1 MFAKAT
7 AAINLSN
14 LLHNTSLARQ
24 YAGGSRILAVV
35 KANAYGHGM
44 QEIVIALSAHVDGF
58 AVARFDEAIDL
69 RRIESNKPA
78 LILGGV
84 YTHNELESCIQH
96 QIDIVVH
103 QKEQLELLA
112 KHETR
117 SSHRIATWIKVDTG
131 MHRLGI
137 HPSEIRHF
145 YSTLSSLPCVKKV
158 VVMSHFSSADDLSS
172 QETTSQQTLFKHC
185 LDHIG
190 TDQKPET
197 SLANSAGLLHWPT
210 ACGDWVRPGLML
222 YGINPVYGKKID
234 LKPVMSLHAPV
245 ISVRK
250 IPPGESVGYNQTWK
264 ASRESFIAT
273 VALGYGD
280 GYPVHIKSETPVL
293 VGGQHALIVG
303 RVSMDLITIDCTH
316 LQNIKAGDVVT
327 FWGEDKS
334 GNILP
339 VEEIARHVQTIPYD
353 LVTKISGRVKYSY

>member
-7 AAINLSN
+7 ASISLPN
-14 LLHNTSLARQ
+14 LLHNASMARQ
-24 YAGGSRILAVV
+24 HAQGSRILAVV

-44 QEIVIALSAHVDGF
+44 QEIVMALNAHVDGF

-69 RRIESNKPA
+69 RRVESKKPV
-78 LILGGV
+78 LILGGI
-84 YTHNELESCIQH
+84 YTHNELESCLQH

-103 QKEQLELLA
+103 QKEQLELLTR
-112 KHETR
+112 HETR

-137 HPSEIRHF
+137 HPSEIKHF
-145 YSTLSSLPCVKKV
+145 YSALSSLPCVKKV
-158 VVMSHFSSADDLSS
+158 VVMSHFSSADDLGS
-172 QETTSQQTLFKHC
+172 QETTLQQTVFSHC
-185 LDHIG
+185 MDQLG
-190 TDQKPET
+190 VDQKPET

-222 YGINPVYGKKID
+222 YGINPVYDKKID
-234 LKPVMSLHAPV
+234 LKPVMSLHAPIV
-245 ISVRK
+245 SIRN
-250 IPPGESVGYNQTWK
+250 IEAGESVGYNKTWK
-264 ASRESFIAT
+264 APRASLIAT

-280 GYPVHIKSETPVL
+280 GYPVHIKPGTPVL
-293 VGGQHALIVG
+293 VGGQRAPIVG
-303 RVSMDLITIDCTH
+303 RVSMDLITIDCTQ
-316 LQNIKAGDVVT
+316 LQHIKTGNVVT

-339 VEEIARHVQTIPYD
+339 VEEIAQHAQTIPYD